1 MYFFYLVSA
10 SIPEHRNDQS
20 EYLETSVSAC
30 GSDLVLEL
38 PPEFARD
45 PSQTRTSI
53 WILQTMNT
61 NRGDLLIG
69 SSPGRYVGYTSCVMS
84 GGAGVGS

>member
-1 MYFFYLVSA
+1 MYFFYLVPA

-20 EYLETSVSAC
+20 ECLETSVSAC
-30 GSDLVLEL
+30 GSDPVLEL
-38 PPEFARD
+38 PPEFAQD
-45 PSQTRTSI
+45 PSQTGTSI

-69 SSPGRYVGYTSCVMS
+69 SSPRRSVGYTPCVMS